1 VTADNRNAAARLADV
16 LAEVKAVG
24 KTGYNQQQD
33 YAFRGVD
40 AVTDAVA
47 GALRTHKLVP
57 VPRCTK
63 VEYSRREYGSKG
75 ATTAH
80 CAVQVEYVMTAPD
93 GSTVTVGPIPGE
105 STDPGMGDKGTAKAM
120 SVAYR
125 IMWLQLLAIPTG
137 DPDPDSD
144 HGRPE
149 DSHVDPTPVP
159 YLTQEH
165 IDNLTARS
173 KALPEA
179 IRKRASQALRDTFGE
194 PKSWTEPQ
202 WDAIDRALLIYEG
215 EAATSPKQEALS

>member
-1 VTADNRNAAARLADV
+1 VSADDRSAAARLADV
-16 LAEVKAVG
+16 LADVKAVG
-24 KTGYNQQQD
+24 KTGYNQQQE

-47 GALRTHKLVP
+47 GSLRTHRLVP
-57 VPRCTK
+57 VPKVTK
-63 VEYSRREYGSKG
+63 VEYSRREYGSRG

-80 CAVQVEYVMTAPD
+80 CAVEVEYHLTAPD
-93 GSTVTVGPIPGE
+93 GTVVVVGPVPGE

-144 HGRPE
+144 HGRPV
-149 DSHVDPTPVP
+149 DSNVDPTPVP

-173 KALPEA
+173 RALPDA

-202 WDAIDRALLIYEG
+202 WEAIDRALLIYEG
-215 EAATSPKQEALS
+215 EATAAPKQEALT